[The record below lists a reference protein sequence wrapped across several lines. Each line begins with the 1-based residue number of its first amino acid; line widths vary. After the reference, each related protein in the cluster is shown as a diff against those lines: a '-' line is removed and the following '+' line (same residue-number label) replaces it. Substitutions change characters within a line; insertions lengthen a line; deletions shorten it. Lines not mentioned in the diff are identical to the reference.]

1 MGTQPEEEREMT
13 SGRNDAGS
21 AERAV
26 KVPLPANGVS
36 WNLVVCAA
44 SPDGPL
50 YPMATTQDDSVQV
63 FSQAAG
69 WVGVHSGD
77 GESFYLM
84 QGGRYLSTIAVP
96 LPYKN
101 DCLTMTADVAQAARL
116 IPYGIGDYCYLH
128 LKGTKSHFTL
138 DTRGYVTLFESL
150 QKVNDYPWFQY
161 FDFAQMFPPPP

>member
-1 MGTQPEEEREMT
+1 MT
-13 SGRNDAGS
+13 SGKIEAGS
-21 AERAV
+21 RERAV
-26 KVPLPANGVS
+26 KVPLSGNGVS

-44 SPDGPL
+44 SPDGSL
-50 YPMATTQDDSVQV
+50 YPAATSQENSVQV
-63 FSQAAG
+63 LVAQAAG
-69 WVGVHSGD
+69 WVGQHTGD

-84 QGGRYLSTIAVP
+84 QGGQYLSTNAVP

-116 IPYGIGDYCYLH
+116 IPYGIGDFCFLH
-128 LKGTKSHFTL
+128 LKGTKSYFTL

-161 FDFAQMFPPPP
+161 FDFAQMFPPSP